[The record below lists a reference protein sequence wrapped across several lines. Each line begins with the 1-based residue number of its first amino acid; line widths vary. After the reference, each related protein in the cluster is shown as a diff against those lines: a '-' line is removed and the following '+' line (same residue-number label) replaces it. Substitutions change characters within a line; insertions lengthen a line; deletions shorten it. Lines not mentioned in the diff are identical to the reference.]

1 MAHPPRLGSDHEQ
14 RNGSWN
20 HHPRRIAR
28 RVLHAAASR
37 RGGARHRRRDAPER
51 HRPGAR
57 LRGGQSHPSLLE
69 AGLEVVAVDESAE
82 MLAHVRGARTV
93 CARAQE
99 LDLGERFDSVV
110 LASYL
115 VNLPDAAL
123 RHELL
128 ASCARHVAEG
138 GSVLIQ
144 WQPPEAHDQ
153 WEAGRGSERDG
164 VGIMMTELEEVSP
177 GTFAATM
184 RYTAGE
190 RVWTQSFQ
198 SRRLTVEDLAA
209 DLARAGLA
217 LDGFLTEDRTW
228 ARAVPA

>member
-1 MAHPPRLGSDHEQ
+1 MNSGTGPGTITPDGSPVEFYTLLPPGEEARVIAAATPPNGTVLELGSGVG
-14 RNGSWN
+14 RVT
-20 HHPRRIAR
+20 HP
-28 RVLHAAASR
+28 
-37 RGGARHRRRDAPER
+37 
-51 HRPGAR
+51 
-57 LRGGQSHPSLLE
+57 LLE

-198 SRRLTVEDLAA
+198 SRRLTVDDLAA